1 MVRIGVDLIS
11 FVIPCFQSRESLVHL
26 CKEILELARSRDVAM
41 EIILVLDSRDI
52 SNSGLFDDPVF
63 ASEQVRIVE
72 LSRNFGQHN
81 ALVAG
86 ISRTTG
92 QFIVTLDDDYQHD
105 PRDAFFLVDQ
115 LMNDT
120 ALDLIYATPRQ
131 PRQTLGRSIAG
142 SLVRFVLRLA
152 GLRNAKMISPFRAF
166 RGDFRRAF
174 DGIPGPTVSVDIVLS
189 WVVGPT
195 KSVYVDY
202 QERSHGVSGYSLV
215 TLFRLA
221 LTYLTSHSVGPLRLS
236 FVAGLAGLILTAG
249 SGVFTLVSYLAG
261 RISEP
266 GFTTVALLVAFTG
279 SLQLFILGI
288 LGEYIGQ
295 QHRRGISFPLNFV
308 LRDSGPR
315 K

>member
-1 MVRIGVDLIS
+1 VDLIS

-26 CKEILELARSRDVAM
+26 CKEILDLARRRDVAV
-41 EIILVLDSRDI
+41 EIVLVLDSRDI
-52 SNSGLFDDPVF
+52 SQSGLFDDPVF

-115 LMNDT
+115 LVNET

-142 SLVRFVLRLA
+142 SLVRVVLRLA

-195 KSVYVDY
+195 KSVNVDY
-202 QERSHGVSGYSLV
+202 QERSHGVSGYSLAK
-215 TLFRLA
+215 LFRLA

-236 FVAGLAGLILTAG
+236 FVAGLAGLIVTAG
-249 SGVFTLVSYLAG
+249 SGIFTLVSYLAG